1 LLIPVVLGLRKH
13 GISWW
18 EHMIEKVYSVH
29 GTWEAKQETEKDKVS
44 IAPYRYTLN
53 DLTSCN

>member
-1 LLIPVVLGLRKH
+1 
-13 GISWW
+13 
-18 EHMIEKVYSVH
+18 MIEKVYSVH